1 MKQTLLL
8 FLLFASTIICSAQEE
23 VFFNNQNVDKKDIK
37 VNKTIQGLEFGIN
50 YLRVL
55 PSTGK
60 GGNEFGSVETHL
72 NYFHESRISNS
83 WTLNKSVGIANAFY
97 RYQSFDNGSVIS
109 GVYGIN
115 NSKKQYLYNMSLNLE
130 LEPRWY
136 FDQRQRYRENKTT
149 LNNSGWFLSLPLMIS
164 TNILSQPVEGGNAGW
179 LPNKFALS
187 IMAPP
192 TIGYRKSFTENCFVE
207 ISAGYIPLRATFY
220 NGSFTFRSANKVGLF
235 SVDSFHSEL
244 KIAYTF

>member
-1 MKQTLLL
+1 MKQTVLL

-23 VFFNNQNVDKKDIK
+23 VFFNNQNVNKKDIK
-37 VNKTIQGLEFGIN
+37 VARLIHGFEFGVN

-55 PSTGK
+55 PTGK
-60 GGNEFGSVETHL
+60 GGYEFGSVETHL
-72 NYFHESRISNS
+72 NYFHESRLTNS
-83 WTLNKSVGIANAFY
+83 WTLNKSVGITNAFY
-97 RYQSFDNGSVIS
+97 RTLNVGSGGIPS
-109 GVYGIN
+109 GVYESN
-115 NSKKQYLYNMSLNLE
+115 YFKKQYLYNLSLNLE

-164 TNILSQPVEGGNAGW
+164 TNLLSQPVVGGNSGW
-179 LPNKFALS
+179 LPNMFALS

-192 TIGYRKSFTENCFVE
+192 TIGYRNSFTENWFVE
-207 ISAGYIPLRATFY
+207 VSAGYIPLRATFY
-220 NGSFTFRSANKVGLF
+220 NGSFVFRSAQKVGLF

>member
-1 MKQTLLL
+1 MKQTVLL

-23 VFFNNQNVDKKDIK
+23 VFFNNQNVNKKDIK
-37 VNKTIQGLEFGIN
+37 VARLIHGFEFGVN

-55 PSTGK
+55 PTGK
-60 GGNEFGSVETHL
+60 GGYEFGSVETHL

-97 RYQSFDNGSVIS
+97 RTRTFVNGNPSN
-109 GVYGIN
+109 GLYGGDI
-115 NSKKQYLYNMSLNLE
+115 KIQYLYNMSLNLE

-164 TNILSQPVEGGNAGW
+164 TNLLSQPVVGGNSGW
-179 LPNKFALS
+179 LPNMFALS

-192 TIGYRKSFTENCFVE
+192 TIGYRNSFTENWFVE
-207 ISAGYIPLRATFY
+207 VSAGYIPLRATFY
-220 NGSFTFRSANKVGLF
+220 NGSFVFRSAQKVGLF